1 MKVEVLFKS
10 HRYEE
15 FDSSTQTCPEPYRGK
30 GLNVLTDWNLYLGS
44 LEENGIILVQH
55 WYDGNPAS
63 SQGKVTLEGV
73 EVPASVRKVG
83 CAMLLVSPDELDEIV
98 WLKKDGEK
106 LLWREGDELING
118 ERFFAMEQLCYSD
131 ATVQSINR
139 RAIAVFDYLK
149 HAHPTYPDDEIARIM
164 GYTESAIE
172 RIRDA
177 EISQDEGFVDD
188 DGEGQNEED
197 NTGAIGGYDF
207 G

>member
-15 FDSSTQTCPEPYRGK
+15 FDSSTQTCSEPYRGK

-83 CAMLLVSPDELDEIV
+83 CAMSAPFRS
-98 WLKKDGEK
+98 
-106 LLWREGDELING
+106 WRTRSAPSG
-118 ERFFAMEQLCYSD
+118 RAASKP
-131 ATVQSINR
+131 AAR
-139 RAIAVFDYLK
+139 R
-149 HAHPTYPDDEIARIM
+149 
-164 GYTESAIE
+164 
-172 RIRDA
+172 
-177 EISQDEGFVDD
+177 
-188 DGEGQNEED
+188 
-197 NTGAIGGYDF
+197 TGSTRSSGR
-207 G
+207 

>member
-1 MKVEVLFKS
+1 MPKK
-10 HRYEE
+10 
-15 FDSSTQTCPEPYRGK
+15 TPEPEQAPKADNYAKINMPAAFLTPHDIQTSDGRTFEKCFVSFPK
-30 GLNVLTDWNLYLGS
+30 GTKV
-44 LEENGIILVQH
+44 NGIDVSGFSTDVFLSD
-55 WYDGNPAS
+55 YMKKDM
-63 SQGKVTLEGV
+63 LEKGR
-73 EVPASVRKVG
+73 AT
-83 CAMLLVSPDELDEIV
+83 VSF
-98 WLKKDGEK
+98 KKDGEK

-149 HAHPTYPDDEIARIM
+149 HAHPTYSDDEIARIM

-197 NTGAIGGYDF
+197 NTGAIG
-207 G
+207 

>member
-15 FDSSTQTCPEPYRGK
+15 FDSSTQTCSEPYRGK

-106 LLWREGDELING
+106 LLWRDGEDLING
-118 ERFFAMEQLCYSD
+118 ERFFAQEQLCYSD

-149 HAHPTYPDDEIARIM
+149 HAHPTYPDEEIARIM

-197 NTGAIGGYDF
+197 NTGAIGG
-207 G
+207 

>member
-15 FDSSTQTCPEPYRGK
+15 FDSSTQTCSEPYRGK

-83 CAMLLVSPDELDEIV
+83 CAMLLVSPDELDDVV

-149 HAHPTYPDDEIARIM
+149 HAHPTYSDDEIARIM